1 MTNEIIRISMLI
13 LATLVGSAGFAL
25 VFGVE
30 KKHFLWAIL
39 SSVICCVTYEI
50 AFLIGCGMF
59 VSAFIGAGFSAAYSD
74 IMAHKLKVPATM
86 MIIIGILP
94 LVPGSKLYYTMLS
107 VVQNDV
113 LGFKKNATAALWLAA
128 GIAVGI
134 ITVTAISR
142 PINTKISELNSKKI
156 SAKDK

>member
-1 MTNEIIRISMLI
+1 MTNDIIRISILI
-13 LATLVGSAGFAL
+13 IATLISSAGFAL
-25 VFGVE
+25 YFGVS
-30 KKHFLWAIL
+30 KRDFLWALL
-39 SSVICCVTYEI
+39 SSVICCGGYEI
-50 AFLIGCGMF
+50 AYLLGCGMF
-59 VSAFIGAGFSAAYSD
+59 MSAFIGAGLSAAYSD

-94 LVPGSKLYYTMLS
+94 LVPGSKLYYAMFA

-113 LGFKKNATAALWLAA
+113 ASFQENATAALLLAA

-142 PINTKISELNSKKI
+142 PINAKI
-156 SAKDK
+156 SAKISENYSKVKK

>member
-1 MTNEIIRISMLI
+1 MNDLIRISILI
-13 LATLVGSAGFAL
+13 AATIISSAGFAL
-25 VFGVE
+25 YFGVE
-30 KKHFLWAIL
+30 KKHFIWAL
-39 SSVICCVTYEI
+39 VSSVICCVAYEI
-50 AFLIGCGMF
+50 AFLLGCGMF

-113 LGFKKNATAALWLAA
+113 AGFNKNATAALLLAA
-128 GIAVGI
+128 GIAVGV
-134 ITVTAISR
+134 ITVNAISR
-142 PINTKISELNSKKI
+142 PINAKISEINSKIHTSKG
-156 SAKDK
+156 